1 MGKADS
7 RTGRRRGPALRALL
21 ERLGRDS
28 GPLRPRWASGF
39 EYAEIPAGLLD
50 RVPEWLERY
59 EVPGARE
66 IRPHRV
72 YRRDDLL
79 VKLYGPGDTFKDRF
93 RRSRAVRSADW
104 YARLLPLRTPRPL
117 LAIELRSWGRV
128 TQALLVA
135 EFVSGHSLTELW
147 NERHALAH
155 DAFDALPRFM
165 AEMHRH
171 RVYHGDL
178 HPQNLIWDG
187 REWTLIDLDGMRRRQ
202 HVGRRIVER
211 QWVRLFVSLGGDRR
225 LRPYF
230 EAYLDAAGWRWDADA
245 AWRRIVD
252 GSAEP
257 LARRARREARPTRA

>member
-1 MGKADS
+1 MAGGGS
-7 RTGRRRGPALRALL
+7 RAGRRRGPALRALL
-21 ERLGRDS
+21 ERLAPGA
-28 GPLRPRWASGF
+28 GLLHPRCASGF
-39 EYAEIPAGLLD
+39 QYGDLPAGLLD
-50 RVPEWLERY
+50 RVPEWLERRR
-59 EVPGARE
+59 VPDAHE
-66 IRPHRV
+66 IRPRRV
-72 YRRDDLL
+72 YRYGDLL
-79 VKLYGPGDTFKDRF
+79 VKLYGPGGALKDRF

-104 YARLLPLRTPRPL
+104 YQRLLPLHTPRPL
-117 LAIELRSWGRV
+117 LAIERRSWGRV

-135 EFVSGHSLTELW
+135 EFVTGDSLTELW
-147 NERHALAH
+147 TERHAVAH

-202 HVGRRIVER
+202 RIGRRIVER
-211 QWVRLFVSLGGDRR
+211 QWVRIFVALGGDQR

-230 EAYLDAAGWRWDADA
+230 EAYLGAAGWHWDADA

-252 GSAEP
+252 RSADP
-257 LARRARREARPTRA
+257 LARKARRESRPAPP